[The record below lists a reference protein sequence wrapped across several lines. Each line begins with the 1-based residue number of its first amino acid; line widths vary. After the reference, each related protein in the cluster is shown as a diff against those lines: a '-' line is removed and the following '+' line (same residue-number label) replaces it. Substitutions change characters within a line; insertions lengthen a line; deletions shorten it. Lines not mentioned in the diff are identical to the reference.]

1 MEVTVSMQIDSGV
14 IIKRQAMT
22 TTQEEAYY
30 TIVQQLAE
38 VKTNKVL
45 AVGDNTD
52 IWVRRL
58 HLCCQGGI
66 PTLIC
71 RVGFA
76 NS

>member
-1 MEVTVSMQIDSGV
+1 MQIDSGV

-30 TIVQQLAE
+30 TIVQQVAE

-52 IWVRRL
+52 I
-58 HLCCQGGI
+58 
-66 PTLIC
+66 
-71 RVGFA
+71 
-76 NS
+76 